1 MTDEQPSAP
10 APPSPP
16 ASAPPASAPARGIS
30 RRALLLGGGGL
41 GLGVV
46 ATAVAVSTAHAP
58 SAEPAP
64 STPAAPEGAPVPA
77 HGAQQAGI
85 ARPATPQRNGLVVVA
100 DLGPDRNTDPDAA
113 TVLAALAAAGDAIDA
128 CTDPERFDPV
138 VLPDGPGDVTVTVGL
153 GPRLVRAIDP
163 TLPGADDL
171 PVFRGDEG
179 LAADAAG
186 GDLLIAVY
194 ASDAAALHPVADRVL
209 AAIPGA
215 RRRWA
220 QQGVRGSG
228 TGTVVR
234 NPLGYHDGII
244 VPHTEAELAESVWI
258 PSGPAAGGTVA
269 VIRRLRLDIAGFAAL
284 APGAQDAVIGRE
296 RASGAPLSKRALSGG
311 SRDDEVDLGAKT
323 PEGEYLIPA
332 RAHARA
338 AHPSF
343 TGSPLMLRRGYAF
356 SNAGPERDDGLL
368 FVCFQNDLQTFVR
381 TQHRLDETDDLM
393 AFTRATASASF
404 LIPPGRVGGAP
415 LGASLSAGRSPT
427 G

>member
-1 MTDEQPSAP
+1 MPTP
-10 APPSPP
+10 APPASP
-16 ASAPPASAPARGIS
+16 ASAPPRGIS

-58 SAEPAP
+58 SAEPAA
-64 STPAAPEGAPVPA
+64 SATSPAEGGPVPA

-100 DLGPDRNTDPDAA
+100 DLDGNPDAA
-113 TVLAALAAAGDAIDA
+113 TVLAALAAAGAAVDA
-128 CTDPERFDPV
+128 CTDPDRFDPI

-163 TLPGADDL
+163 TLPGADEL
-171 PVFRGDEG
+171 PVFLSDQG
-179 LAADAAG
+179 LAAEATG

-228 TGTVVR
+228 SGTVVR

-244 VPHTEAELAESVWI
+244 VPHTEDELAESVWI

-296 RASGAPLSKRALSGG
+296 RATGAPLSGG
-311 SRDDEVDLGAKT
+311 SRGDQVDLGAKT

-415 LGASLSAGRSPT
+415 LGAALAT
-427 G
+427 GGGS

>member
-1 MTDEQPSAP
+1 MSDEQLPEPERSPAP
-10 APPSPP
+10 APP
-16 ASAPPASAPARGIS
+16 AAPARGIS

-46 ATAVAVSTAHAP
+46 ATAVAVSTANTP
-58 SAEPAP
+58 SAEPGP
-64 STPAAPEGAPVPA
+64 TAAPVPVGSPVPA

-85 ARPATPQRNGLVVVA
+85 ARPATPQRNGLIVVA
-100 DLGPDRNTDPDAA
+100 DLEADRDPDAA

-128 CTDPERFDPV
+128 CTDPERYDRV
-138 VLPDGPGDVTVTVGL
+138 VLPDGPGDVTVTIGL
-153 GPRLVRAIDP
+153 GPRLVRTIDP
-163 TLPGADDL
+163 ALPGAEELPAFRSDD
-171 PVFRGDEG
+171 G
-179 LAADAAG
+179 LTAEATG

-194 ASDAAALHPVADRVL
+194 AGDAGALHPVADHVL

-220 QQGVRGSG
+220 QQAVRGAG

-244 VPHTEAELAESVWI
+244 VPHTEDELAAGVWI
-258 PSGPAAGGTVA
+258 GSGPAAGGTVA
-269 VIRRLRLDIAGFAAL
+269 VIRRLRLDVAGFGAL
-284 APGAQDAVIGRE
+284 APAAQDAVIGRE
-296 RASGAPLSKRALSGG
+296 RASGAPLSGG
-311 SRDDEVDLGAKT
+311 SRDDQVDLGAKT
-323 PEGEYLIPA
+323 PEGEYLIPV

-343 TGSPLMLRRGYAF
+343 TASPLMLRRGYAF

-368 FVCFQNDLQTFVR
+368 FMCFQNDLQTFVR

-404 LIPPGRVGGAP
+404 LIPPGREDGAP
-415 LGASLSAGRSPT
+415 LGASLAGGRGSDS
-427 G
+427 

>member
-1 MTDEQPSAP
+1 MNDEQPPTPAP
-10 APPSPP
+10 STAPASTPPVSAPPS
-16 ASAPPASAPARGIS
+16 GIS

-58 SAEPAP
+58 SAEPTP
-64 STPAAPEGAPVPA
+64 PTPASSEGAAVPA

-100 DLGPDRNTDPDAA
+100 DLGTDQNADPDAA

-138 VLPDGPGDVTVTVGL
+138 VLPDRPGDVTVTIGL

-171 PVFRGDEG
+171 PMFRGDES
-179 LAADAAG
+179 LAAEATG

-209 AAIPGA
+209 AAITGA

-220 QQGVRGSG
+220 QQAVRGSG

-244 VPHTEAELAESVWI
+244 VPHTEDGLAESVWI

-284 APGAQDAVIGRE
+284 APAAQDRVIGRE
-296 RASGAPLSKRALSGG
+296 RASGAPLSGG
-311 SRDDEVDLGAKT
+311 ARDDQVDLGAKT

-415 LGASLSAGRSPT
+415 LGASLSAGPAPR

>member
-1 MTDEQPSAP
+1 M
-10 APPSPP
+10 
-16 ASAPPASAPARGIS
+16 SAPPRGIS

-64 STPAAPEGAPVPA
+64 STPAASEGAAVPA

-100 DLGPDRNTDPDAA
+100 DLGTDQNADPDAA
-113 TVLAALAAAGDAIDA
+113 TVLAAVAAAGDAIDA

-138 VLPDGPGDVTVTVGL
+138 VLPDGPGDVTVTIGL

-171 PVFRGDEG
+171 PAFRSDEG
-179 LAADAAG
+179 LAAEAAG

-244 VPHTEAELAESVWI
+244 VPHTEDELAESVWI

-269 VIRRLRLDIAGFAAL
+269 VIRRLRLDISGFGAL
-284 APGAQDAVIGRE
+284 APAAQDRVIGRE
-296 RASGAPLSKRALSGG
+296 RASGAPLSGG
-311 SRDDEVDLGAKT
+311 ARDDQVDLGAKT

-415 LGASLSAGRSPT
+415 LGASLSAGPAPR

>member
-1 MTDEQPSAP
+1 
-10 APPSPP
+10 
-16 ASAPPASAPARGIS
+16 
-30 RRALLLGGGGL
+30 
-41 GLGVV
+41 
-46 ATAVAVSTAHAP
+46 
-58 SAEPAP
+58 
-64 STPAAPEGAPVPA
+64 
-77 HGAQQAGI
+77 
-85 ARPATPQRNGLVVVA
+85 
-100 DLGPDRNTDPDAA
+100 
-113 TVLAALAAAGDAIDA
+113 
-128 CTDPERFDPV
+128 
-138 VLPDGPGDVTVTVGL
+138 
-153 GPRLVRAIDP
+153 
-163 TLPGADDL
+163 
-171 PVFRGDEG
+171 VFRSDEG
-179 LAADAAG
+179 LAAEAAG

-244 VPHTEAELAESVWI
+244 VPHTEDELAESVWI

-269 VIRRLRLDIAGFAAL
+269 VIRRLRLDISGFGAL
-284 APGAQDAVIGRE
+284 APAAQDRVIGRE
-296 RASGAPLSKRALSGG
+296 RASGAPLSGG
-311 SRDDEVDLGAKT
+311 TRDDQVDLGAKT

-404 LIPPGRVGGAP
+404 LILPGRVGGAP
-415 LGASLSAGRSPT
+415 LGASLSAGPAPR

>member
-1 MTDEQPSAP
+1 MNDERSPQRDA
-10 APPSPP
+10 APP
-16 ASAPPASAPARGIS
+16 RGIS

-46 ATAVAVSTAHAP
+46 ATAVAVSTAQTP

-64 STPAAPEGAPVPA
+64 VTPSASEGAPVPA

-100 DLGPDRNTDPDAA
+100 DLGAHQSSDPDAA
-113 TVLAALAAAGDAIDA
+113 AVLAALAAAGDAVDA

-138 VLPDGPGDVTVTVGL
+138 VLPDGPGDVTVTIGL

-171 PVFRGDEG
+171 PMFRSDDG
-179 LAADAAG
+179 LAAETTG

-194 ASDAAALHPVADRVL
+194 ASDAAALHPVADHVL

-234 NPLGYHDGII
+234 NPLGYHDGIV
-244 VPHTEAELAESVWI
+244 VPHTEDELAESVWVS
-258 PSGPAAGGTVA
+258 SGAAAGGTVA
-269 VIRRLRLDIAGFAAL
+269 VIRRLQLDIAGFAAL

-296 RASGAPLSKRALSGG
+296 RASGAPLSGG
-311 SRDDEVDLGAKT
+311 SRDDQVDLGAKT

-368 FVCFQNDLQTFVR
+368 FVCFQNDLQTFAR

-393 AFTRATASASF
+393 AFARTTASASF
-404 LIPPGRVGGAP
+404 LIPPGRVDGAP
-415 LGASLSAGRSPT
+415 LGASLSAARD
-427 G
+427 

>member
-1 MTDEQPSAP
+1 MNDEQPAPGPPAP
-10 APPSPP
+10 AEQPAPS
-16 ASAPPASAPARGIS
+16 RGIS

-64 STPAAPEGAPVPA
+64 APSASEGAPVPA

-85 ARPATPQRNGLVVVA
+85 ARPVTPQRNGLVVVA
-100 DLGPDRNTDPDAA
+100 DLGLHQNSAPDAA
-113 TVLAALAAAGDAIDA
+113 AILAALAAAGDAIDA

-138 VLPDGPGDVTVTVGL
+138 VLPDGPGDVTVTIGL

-163 TLPGADDL
+163 TLPGAEDL
-171 PVFRGDEG
+171 PVFRSDDG
-179 LAADAAG
+179 LAADATG

-194 ASDAAALHPVADRVL
+194 ASDAAALHPVAEHVL

-244 VPHTEAELAESVWI
+244 VPHTEDELAESVWLA
-258 PSGPAAGGTVA
+258 SGPAAGGTVA
-269 VIRRLRLDIAGFAAL
+269 VIRRLRLDVAGFSAL

-296 RASGAPLSKRALSGG
+296 RASGAPLSGG
-311 SRDDEVDLGAKT
+311 SRDDQVDLGAKT
-323 PEGEYLIPA
+323 PEGEYRIPA

-368 FVCFQNDLQTFVR
+368 FMCFQNDLQTFVR

-393 AFTRATASASF
+393 TFTRVTASASF

-415 LGASLSAGRSPT
+415 LGASLSAGRAPT